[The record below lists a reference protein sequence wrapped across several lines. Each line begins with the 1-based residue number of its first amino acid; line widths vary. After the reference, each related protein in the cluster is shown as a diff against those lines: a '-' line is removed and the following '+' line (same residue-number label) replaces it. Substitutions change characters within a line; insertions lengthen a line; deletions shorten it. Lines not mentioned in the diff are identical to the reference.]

1 MREDADKKYDAFYQP
16 LEFGTAGM
24 RGILGAGI
32 NRMNIYTVRQA
43 TEGLSQLILE
53 KGEEAKER
61 GVVIAYDSRHQ
72 SPEFALETARVLA
85 HHGIKA
91 YVFESLRPTPTLS
104 FAVRELNCIAG
115 VMITASHNPAAYNG
129 YKIYGEDGGQ
139 MPPQDADAVTRFVRA
154 VENPLELEVADEQHE
169 LIETI
174 GEKLDA
180 RYLEEMSRVTIN
192 HELVA
197 SVGKDLKLV
206 YTPLHGTGKIFR
218 RACFETSR
226 F

>member
-1 MREDADKKYDAFYQP
+1 
-16 LEFGTAGM
+16 
-24 RGILGAGI
+24 
-32 NRMNIYTVRQA
+32 
-43 TEGLSQLILE
+43 
-53 KGEEAKER
+53 
-61 GVVIAYDSRHQ
+61 
-72 SPEFALETARVLA
+72 
-85 HHGIKA
+85 
-91 YVFESLRPTPTLS
+91 
-104 FAVRELNCIAG
+104 
-115 VMITASHNPAAYNG
+115 MITASHNPAAYNG

-206 YTPLHGTGKIFR
+206 YTPLHGTGKMLGE
-218 RACFETSR
+218 RALKQAR